1 MKIKTLRS
9 VGLAL
14 AILAGGSAMLGAAE
28 PAKEDAGLATK
39 LITALENADYDAFV
53 ADGEAP
59 FRQFKK
65 EQFDVVAALLASKLH
80 SGYEVSYFGDLK
92 KQGYRVSLW
101 KISFKNGSD
110 DLLATLS
117 VKEGKV
123 GGFYIK

>member
-1 MKIKTLRS
+1 MNIKTLRS
-9 VGLAL
+9 IGLAL
-14 AILAGGSAMLGAAE
+14 AILAGGSAMLCAAE
-28 PAKEDAGLATK
+28 PVKEDAGLATK
-39 LITALENADYDAFV
+39 LITAIENADYDTFI

-59 FRQFKK
+59 FRQFTKV
-65 EQFDVVAALLASKLH
+65 QFDVVAALLAPKLH

-92 KQGYRVSLW
+92 KQGYRLSIW
-101 KISFKNGSD
+101 KISFKDGSD